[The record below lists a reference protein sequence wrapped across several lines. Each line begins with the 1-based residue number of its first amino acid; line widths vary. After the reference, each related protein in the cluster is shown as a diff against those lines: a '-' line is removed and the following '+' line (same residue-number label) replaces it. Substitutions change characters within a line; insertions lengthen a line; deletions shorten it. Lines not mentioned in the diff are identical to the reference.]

1 MAETVSARAVATA
14 IASIES
20 DLTVI
25 VQLLRQ
31 MASEGYEATP
41 EGLEEIGSMV
51 FASSLRLSTV
61 GAGIVTWIESVLT
74 LTVASRRFIKT
85 IEDND
90 AEIREAIDLAR
101 ESIALIKPAS
111 LPSSQEAFSM
121 LEDCLRIIEVRAQAG
136 VKRDSSA
143 SNVIPLFHAKSAE
156 RPGGDAA

>member
-1 MAETVSARAVATA
+1 MAESVSARAVATTL
-14 IASIES
+14 ASVEA
-20 DLTVI
+20 DLSVI

-51 FASSLRLSTV
+51 FASSLRLSSV
-61 GAGIVTWIESVLT
+61 GAGIVTWIDSVLN
-74 LTVASRRFIKT
+74 LTDASRRFFKT

-101 ESIALIKPAS
+101 QSIALIKPAA

-121 LEDCLRIIEVRAQAG
+121 LEDCLRIIEVRAQSG
-136 VKRDSSA
+136 VRRDNPA
-143 SNVIPLFHAKSAE
+143 SNVIPLFQAKA
-156 RPGGDAA
+156 GGRS